1 MIKIADTGQPAQPT
15 ARPPVTPALV
25 KSIDRVE
32 PVDVK
37 QADVKQATT
46 LNSAHRLL
54 NRLPGLTTDPLLN
67 RLDAADEQ
75 VDHPLEP

>member
-15 ARPPVTPALV
+15 ARPPVTPALI

-37 QADVKQATT
+37 QATT
-46 LNSAHRLL
+46 LNSAPSVKQTARF
-54 NRLPGLTTDPLLN
+54 
-67 RLDAADEQ
+67 
-75 VDHPLEP
+75 